1 MSNSGVILKWGK
13 RDIERVDAA
22 VFCEGK
28 KPELEAEP
36 TTPLADLPP
45 NYWRPSPEVRD
56 RINRYRAYLHDRRN
70 KVGPEKAA
78 LDARV
83 ICQKDLFYLAHQ
95 VLGYEDLVEPLH
107 SDYCDFLMWADLMG
121 HSTLTLFPRSHY
133 KTTLGTTARITWRIL
148 RNQELA
154 VGLGSATLKDS
165 RPFGREIKTLWE
177 KSEKLKA
184 LFPDIFWSEPR
195 KEADKWT
202 EEEFSV
208 KRKKNRRESSVTLFG
223 LEEDLP
229 TGRHFDRIVLDDTI
243 NKDNVRTPER
253 LEKIRNQAALLPP
266 LLVTLDQPIDWVGTH
281 YHVHDWYMTLKGK
294 PSIKVYLRKAIEN
307 GAPIFP
313 QKFSLS
319 ALETLRTEWGNYLFS
334 SQYMMEPSDP
344 ADKRFK
350 REWLHYYSEEIRPDK
365 KGMVFFLV
373 VDPASRRRKSS
384 DFTAM
389 LVFGMDH
396 RGYFHLVDGVHD
408 KLNPYQRIDAVF
420 KLVQKWKIQ
429 TVAYETIGFQE
440 SDKFY
445 LETAMLERKI
455 FFRIVE
461 VSSHK
466 ERKDERI
473 MGLQPIMQAGKFWLP
488 VKGIPYRRI
497 WESPDD
503 GYGHLVDLVEQFLIE
518 FDFFPDSNHDDLLD
532 AAAMAKH
539 IVHNGFLPLPEKE
552 VFKLESA
559 YGKTAKAGA
568 WSYLMG

>member
-1 MSNSGVILKWGK
+1 MEIALKWGK
-13 RDIERVDAA
+13 
-22 VFCEGK
+22 K
-28 KPELEAEP
+28 ELEKADYELFEKVPPEP
-36 TTPLADLPP
+36 VLPP
-45 NYWRPSPEVRD
+45 NYWPPNFEVKD
-56 RINRYRAYLHDRRN
+56 RINQYRDYLQKRRA
-70 KVGPEKAA
+70 KAGPQKAA
-78 LDARV
+78 LDARK
-83 ICQKDLFYLAHQ
+83 IAQTDLFYLCHQ
-95 VLGYEDLVEPLH
+95 ILGYEDLVEPLH
-107 SDYCDFLMWADLMG
+107 SDYCDFLMWAELMG
-121 HSTLTLFPRSHY
+121 YSTLTLFPRSHY
-133 KTTLGTTARITWRIL
+133 KTTLGTTGRITWRII
-148 RNQELA
+148 RNPELA
-154 VGLGSATLKDS
+154 IGLGSATLKDS

-184 LFPDIFWSEPR
+184 LFPDIFWAEPR

-208 KRKKNRRESSVTLFG
+208 KRKKNRRESTVTLFG

-266 LLVTLDQPIDWVGTH
+266 LLVTLEQPIDWVGTH

-294 PSIKVYLRKAIEN
+294 PSIKVYLRKAIER

-313 QKFSLS
+313 QKFTLQ

-344 ADKRFK
+344 ADKKFK
-350 REWLHYYSEEIRPDK
+350 REWLHYFDEPILPNK

-373 VDPASRRRKSS
+373 VDPASKRRKSS

-389 LVFGMDH
+389 LVFGIDH
-396 RGYFHLVDGVHD
+396 RGYFHLVDGAHD

-420 KLVQKWKIQ
+420 KLVMKWKIG

-445 LETAMLERKI
+445 LERAMLERKC

-461 VSSHK
+461 VASYK

-473 MGLQPIMQAGKFWLP
+473 LGIQPVMQGGKFWLP
-488 VKGIPYRRI
+488 TKGIPYRRI

-503 GYGHLVDLVEQFLIE
+503 GYGHTVDIVEQFLLE

-532 AAAMAKH
+532 GAAMARH
-539 IVHNGFLPLPEKE
+539 VVYNGFLPLPEKE
-552 VFKLESA
+552 EFKLGTA
-559 YGKTAKAGA
+559 YGNGPKKPK

>member
-1 MSNSGVILKWGK
+1 MPLIELNWGK
-13 RDIERVDAA
+13 RA
-22 VFCEGK
+22 VEKLDYELFNEGK
-28 KPELEAEP
+28 PVEIIR
-36 TTPLADLPP
+36 PP
-45 NYWRPSPEVRD
+45 NYWTPSPTVRD
-56 RINRYRAYLHDRRN
+56 RINTYRRYLQERRN
-70 KVGPEKAA
+70 KVGPVKAG
-78 LDARV
+78 LEARK
-83 ICQKDLFYLAHQ
+83 IAQTDLFYLSHQ

-107 SDYCDFLMWADLMG
+107 SDYCDFLMWADLAG

-133 KTTLGTTARITWRIL
+133 KTTLGTTARITWRVV
-148 RNQELA
+148 RNPELA
-154 VGLGSATLKDS
+154 TGLGSATLKDC

-177 KSEKLKA
+177 KNEKLKA
-184 LFPDIFWSEPR
+184 LFPDIFFEEPR
-195 KEADKWT
+195 KEAEKWT
-202 EEEFSV
+202 EEEFTV
-208 KRKKNRRESSVTLFG
+208 KRKRHRRESTVTLFG

-243 NKDNVRTPER
+243 NKDNVRTPDR

-266 LLVTLDQPIDWVGTH
+266 LLVTLEQPIDWVGTH

-294 PSIKVYLRKAIEN
+294 PSIKVYLRRAIED
-307 GAPIFP
+307 GKPIFP
-313 QKFSLS
+313 QKFTLN

-344 ADKRFK
+344 ADKKFK
-350 REWLHYYSEEIRPDK
+350 REWLHYFDEIIMPK
-365 KGMVFFLV
+365 KPGMVFFLT
-373 VDPASRRRKSS
+373 VDPASRRRKKS

-389 LVFGMDH
+389 LVFGIDH

-420 KLVQKWKIQ
+420 KLVQKWGIQ

-445 LETAMLERKI
+445 MENAMLERKV

-461 VSSHK
+461 VSSYK

-473 MGLQPIMQAGKFWLP
+473 MGLQPVMQAGKFWLP
-488 VKGIPYRRI
+488 KAGIPYKRI

-503 GYGHLVDLVEQFLIE
+503 GYGHTVDLCEQFLLE

-532 AAAMAKH
+532 AAAMARH
-539 IVHNGFLPLPEKE
+539 IIHNGFIPLPEKE
-552 VFKLESA
+552 TFKQGSA
-559 YGKTAKAGA
+559 YGKGPKKPA